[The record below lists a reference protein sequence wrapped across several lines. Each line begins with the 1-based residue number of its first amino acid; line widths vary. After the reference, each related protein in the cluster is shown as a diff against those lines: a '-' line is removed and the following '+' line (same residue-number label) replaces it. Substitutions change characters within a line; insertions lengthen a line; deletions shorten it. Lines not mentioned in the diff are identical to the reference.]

1 MVASLGAAVV
11 IQNFKTLP
19 ALLAAFPTE
28 QVAIDHL
35 TSIRWANGK
44 FCPLCGCADEAKIGR
59 MSKRPSKDA
68 EPVLTNQYKCY
79 ACRAKFSIR
88 VGTIFQDTKLP
99 LRTWFAAIW
108 MITNHPK
115 GIASTTLATDLG
127 ITQKTAWFVL
137 HRLRHASRTP
147 SFNAPLGGDGTPV
160 EVDEKI
166 VGGREHNKH
175 ASKRGPG
182 RKGPTTGKTIVMG
195 MVERGGELRAGVIPD
210 TQRDT
215 LVPIVEHHV
224 APGAVVYTDEAYGY
238 KALRGGFEHS
248 TVKHGQ
254 GEYVRGN
261 VHTNSIESVW
271 ALLQRQI
278 IGTHHWV
285 SPKHLDAYVSEMTF
299 RFNRRAEPKADRV
312 NALLG
317 QIEGPLPY
325 KVLIA

>member
-1 MVASLGAAVV
+1 M

-19 ALLAAFPTE
+19 ALFAAFPDE
-28 QVAIDHL
+28 QTAIDHL
-35 TSIRWANGK
+35 TSIRWAKGK

-68 EPVLTNQYKCY
+68 EPVPTNQYKCY
-79 ACRAKFSIR
+79 ACRQKFSIR

-108 MITNHPK
+108 MVTNHPK

-137 HRLRHASRTP
+137 HRLRHAARTP
-147 SFNAPLGGDGTPV
+147 SFNAPLGRDGTPV
-160 EVDEKI
+160 EVDEVAI
-166 VGGREHNKH
+166 GGVEANKH
-175 ASKRGPG
+175 RNKRAKNARGG
-182 RKGPTTGKTIVMG
+182 EGKTIVMG
-195 MVERGGELRAGVIPD
+195 LVERGGELRAGVIED
-210 TQRDT
+210 MKLNTV
-215 LVPIVEHHV
+215 VPIIEHHV
-224 APGAVVYTDEAYGY
+224 AEGGTVYTDDHFVYRGLT
-238 KALRGGFEHS
+238 KGGFSHDVVQH
-248 TVKHGQ
+248 TK
-254 GEYVRGN
+254 GEYVKGDT
-261 VHTNSIESVW
+261 HTNSIESVW

-278 IGTHHWV
+278 IGIHHWV

-299 RFNRRAEPKADRV
+299 RFNRRDMAKGDRV